1 MTGPLDRG
9 QLIAALR
16 GRADTLTHCP
26 QCGDR
31 AKFAY
36 GRPDNGHE
44 VAGWLFE
51 KPILTCPQA
60 PAGRFLS
67 VKGTLITVTV
77 HEEPR
82 ASEDDDIDDGGWA
95 EASGG

>member
-44 VAGWLFE
+44 VAGFLFE
-51 KPILTCPQA
+51 QPILVCPRA
-60 PAGRFLS
+60 PAGRFVAVGGS
-67 VKGTLITVTV
+67 AITVLV
-77 HEEPR
+77 SGNHQR
-82 ASEDDDIDDGGWA
+82 ALDGEIGEDS
-95 EASGG
+95 ASGS

>member
-1 MTGPLDRG
+1 MERG

-36 GRPDNGHE
+36 GRGDNGHE
-44 VAGWLFE
+44 VAGFLFE
-51 KPILTCPQA
+51 QPILVCPRA
-60 PAGRFLS
+60 PAGRFVAVGGS
-67 VKGTLITVTV
+67 FVTV
-77 HEEPR
+77 LISGNHQLPLDRAEMEEG
-82 ASEDDDIDDGGWA
+82 S
-95 EASGG
+95 ASGG